1 MIVNMT
7 SRWRRNVG
15 LKATAGF
22 CSALLFLGAPMI
34 NPVQAVPAPVA
45 EPTTSHNPQE
55 QELLGRAIT
64 AAGAGDLEQA
74 QLAYQ
79 LLLTSYPN
87 SPLRDQ
93 VYFGLAQINQ
103 QQQNYADA
111 AVQYQKLLNKFPK
124 SPWVKQARRALA
136 EAYIGLGQYDSAV
149 TVLELERS
157 LSGDSV
163 ARGELT
169 DRIVDVFL
177 MKKDR
182 VQAMIELLKKES
194 NEEAEKRA
202 IEVRVQKLLD
212 QSSQGELEELVHDFP
227 KGYPGDAAM
236 LRLADLHESG
246 REYFEAERDLRRF
259 LSIFPKHRAVPEV
272 RGKIIA
278 IRQMYLSH
286 RYLIGALLPMSGR
299 LKPFGHQV
307 LNGIRLAMD
316 SVPDGVPEKSI
327 GVVVKDTEADP
338 AALQSGLDELAREY
352 RVSAIIGP
360 LLSRQVAAAAPKSDA
375 YRIPLL
381 TPTASEEWAKPWRYV
396 LRNSITTRQ
405 QARAMAAYAVNALN
419 RKRFCILYSDDA
431 YGAEMT
437 RAFTEEV
444 SRLGGEIIAQASYD
458 PQATDF
464 GPQIRY
470 LKKTDLSKYGVLGPA
485 PEQSGEIREYKP
497 GFDGIFIPGDYDQVG
512 LIAAQL
518 AFFDIQGVTLLGTS
532 GWDSPELFRIGGR
545 YIDGGIFVDGFFPG
559 SSDPAI
565 RSFVERYRT
574 RYGEEPTLLSAQA
587 YDSADMILK
596 SIQQGATSG
605 EAVRE
610 FLGRIQNFP
619 GATGPISYD
628 PDGELA
634 KRLYV
639 IQAKDG
645 KFVQIN

>member
-1 MIVNMT
+1 MIVKMT
-7 SRWRRNVG
+7 TRWRKDAG

-22 CSALLFLGAPMI
+22 CSALLFLGVPVM
-34 NPVQAVPAPVA
+34 NPAQAQSAPVD
-45 EPTTSHNPQE
+45 EPTTPSNPQE

-103 QQQNYADA
+103 QQQNYSDA
-111 AVQYQKLLNKFPK
+111 AVQYQKLLSEFPK
-124 SPWVKQARRALA
+124 SPWVKPARRALA

-149 TVLELERS
+149 TVLELERN
-157 LSGDSV
+157 LNRDPV

-182 VQAMIELLKKES
+182 VQAVIELLKKES
-194 NEEAEKRA
+194 NGEGEKRA
-202 IEVRVQKLLD
+202 IDNQIQGLLD
-212 QSSQGELEELVHDFP
+212 QCTQGDLDELVHQFP

-236 LRLADLHESG
+236 LRLADLHESA

-259 LSIFPKHRAVPEV
+259 LSIFPKHPAAPTV

-278 IRQMYLSH
+278 IRQMYLGH

-299 LKPFGHQV
+299 MKPFGQQV

-316 SVPDGVPEKSI
+316 SVPDASPEKSI
-327 GVVVKDTEADP
+327 GIVVKDTEADP
-338 AALQSGLDELAREY
+338 AALLTGLDELAREY
-352 RVSAIIGP
+352 RVSAIVGP
-360 LLSRQVAAAAPKSDA
+360 LLSRQVAAAAPKSEA
-375 YRIPLL
+375 YQIPLL
-381 TPTASEEWAKPWRYV
+381 TPAASQEWAKPWRYV
-396 LRNSITTRQ
+396 LRNSITNRQ
-405 QARAMAAYAVNALN
+405 QARAIADYAVNALS
-419 RKRFCILYSDDA
+419 RKRFCILYTNDG

-437 RAFTEEV
+437 QAFMEEI
-444 SRLGGEIIAQASYD
+444 SRLGGEIIARASYD

-464 GPQIRY
+464 GAQIRY
-470 LKKTDLSKYGVLGPA
+470 MKETDLSKDGVLGP
-485 PEQSGEIREYKP
+485 PPQQRGEVREYKP
-497 GFDGIFIPGDYDQVG
+497 GFDAIFLPGDYDQVG

-518 AFFDIQGVTLLGTS
+518 AFFDIQGVTLLGTN
-532 GWDSPELFRIGGR
+532 GWDSPDLFRIGGK
-545 YIDGGIFVDGFFPG
+545 YIDGGIFVDGFFAG
-559 SSDPAI
+559 SSEPVI
-565 RSFVERYRT
+565 RSFVDRYRA
-574 RYGEEPTLLSAQA
+574 RYGEEPTLLAAQA
-587 YDSADMILK
+587 YDSANMILT
-596 SIQQGATSG
+596 SIRQGATNG
-605 EAVRE
+605 EAVRD
-610 FLGRIQNFP
+610 FVGRIQNFP
-619 GATGPISYD
+619 GVTGPISYAS
-628 PDGELA
+628 DGGLA

-645 KFVQIN
+645 QFVQLN